1 MCYTAIILYCE
12 NGGTLMPTLSRILI
26 VDDDPDI
33 RNVLTLLLKGNYHV
47 AEAADGA
54 SAVEYMR
61 RNPDTDLVVLDVMMP
76 GMDGLETCA
85 RLREFSNAPVLFL
98 TAKSAEQDRV
108 SAYQSGGDDFLSKPF
123 SQAELLAKI
132 GSLLRRYQEYR
143 GKPAGVLSID
153 TLELDFANRSVTS
166 LGKPV
171 PLTDTEYAILEYLVK
186 NRGSVV
192 TAADLYEAVWGE
204 KFLSGSGN
212 TVMVHVLNLRKKIEE
227 NPSKPKIVRTI
238 WGRGYQID

>member
-1 MCYTAIILYCE
+1 MAA
-12 NGGTLMPTLSRILI
+12 LSRILI

-33 RNVLTLLLKGNYHV
+33 RNVLSLLLKDTYFV

-54 SAVEYMR
+54 EAVRYMR
-61 RNPDTDLVVLDVMMP
+61 QNPDTDQIVLDVMMP

-85 RLREFSNAPVLFL
+85 QIREFSNAPVLFL
-98 TAKSAEQDRV
+98 TAKSAERDRV
-108 SAYQSGGDDFLSKPF
+108 AAYQSGGDDFLSKPF

-132 GSLLRRYQEYR
+132 GSLLRRYQQYR
-143 GKPAGVLSID
+143 GKPASTLTIEG
-153 TLELDFANRSVTS
+153 LELDLAARSVKV
-166 LGKPV
+166 GGAPV
-171 PLTDTEYAILEYLVK
+171 TLTDTEYAILEYLVK

-192 TAADLYEAVWGE
+192 TAAELYEAVWGE

-212 TVMVHVLNLRKKIEE
+212 TVMVHVLNVRRKIEE
-227 NPSKPKIVRTI
+227 NPSKPRILRTV